1 MGRRAVG
8 DKEEGDAGDAGG
20 SDGDALSVEG
30 EEHQD
35 GSLFGATL
43 QKLVRPAPSG
53 GAGESVLSKR
63 KTKELR
69 EIEQERRAAKKQ
81 RLERKLRK
89 ASKDQGLVE
98 PALADVAFERE
109 LRKVATRGV
118 VALFNAI
125 QTHQASAQAADKDR
139 SAASAKEAA
148 SAASKRKAMRDVKEV
163 SKDAFLDILKKA
175 GKAPEGMGA
184 GAEAKRSGWNV
195 LRDDYGMVATKMTDF
210 EREEEA
216 NDDEGE
222 REVEEYEEEDEE
234 D

>member
-1 MGRRAVG
+1 MGRRAAEA
-8 DKEEGDAGDAGG
+8 EEDGAAGGAGG
-20 SDGDALSVEG
+20 SDGEAQSVEG
-30 EEHQD
+30 AEPQD

-43 QKLVRPAPSG
+43 QKLVRQAPAG

-69 EIEQERRAAKKQ
+69 EIDSERRAAKKQ
-81 RLERKLRK
+81 RLERKERK
-89 ASKDQGLVE
+89 ASKDQGLVQ

-118 VALFNAI
+118 VTLFNAI

-163 SKDAFLDILKKA
+163 SKDAFLDILKQS
-175 GKAPEGMGA
+175 GKAPAGA
-184 GAEAKRSGWNV
+184 GAEAKASAGWNV

-216 NDDEGE
+216 N
-222 REVEEYEEEDEE
+222 EEEEHEEFEEEDDE
-234 D
+234 